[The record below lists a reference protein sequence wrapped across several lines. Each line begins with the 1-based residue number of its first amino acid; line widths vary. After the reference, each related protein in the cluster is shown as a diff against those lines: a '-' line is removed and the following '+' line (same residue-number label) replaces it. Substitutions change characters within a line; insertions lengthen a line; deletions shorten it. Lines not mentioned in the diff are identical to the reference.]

1 MEGDSNCCREII
13 SGVTR
18 SRKNLFVVHS
28 DSSVHDVVIFV
39 LANKWVHTLRAN
51 TTNPDRDV
59 RGSCQKH
66 FEGSSSDRDLE
77 IFLLRTLNVWQLL
90 FFKRSLFHQPFKE
103 TYSTSVVGLFALFEG
118 GNHEFV
124 NRGGKQGGWSNSY

>member
-28 DSSVHDVVIFV
+28 DSSVPDVVIFV

-124 NRGGKQGGWSNSY
+124 NRGGKQGEWPNSY